1 MSPQTL
7 AIGVGIIALL
17 AILIAVIFMFK
28 SGGSNQQVRNDQPS
42 TPAPAAPA
50 NPAPA
55 TPATPENTT
64 PTTPVAPAQPAPIE
78 TPPPADP
85 PPPASMS
92 TVYIDI
98 RPWAR
103 VKITTT
109 MANVTLPAEPQYVPF
124 AIDLPA
130 GDYTLEAENGGVNR
144 PTTFQ
149 LKVAEGGPQSY
160 VRVMQGFNATKVVES
175 LLGQD

>member
-1 MSPQTL
+1 
-7 AIGVGIIALL
+7 
-17 AILIAVIFMFK
+17 
-28 SGGSNQQVRNDQPS
+28 
-42 TPAPAAPA
+42 
-50 NPAPA
+50 
-55 TPATPENTT
+55 
-64 PTTPVAPAQPAPIE
+64 
-78 TPPPADP
+78 
-85 PPPASMS
+85 MS

-103 VKITTT
+103 VKITTSIP
-109 MANVTLPAEPQYVPF
+109 NVTLPTEPQYVPF

-149 LKVAEGGPQSY
+149 LKVAEGGPQTF
-160 VRVMQGFNATKVVES
+160 VRAMQGFNATKIVES